1 MKIFKIF
8 NPHPYKMR
16 IHGNYCGPNWSN
28 GRHQPS
34 VVGNMPS
41 TDEFDE
47 TCKLHDAQYALDSDL
62 TDADFNFAW
71 SNFGKGFLP
80 TIAAMA
86 VGAQGTIR
94 AIDKY
99 RPKFIKEKEKEMT
112 SRLRGTPR
120 KPVNGIQNKNNK
132 IQKTQKVGV
141 PQRVPQ
147 LGLEV
152 TRAFAP
158 ASIGSS
164 LRAVPPKVS
173 RSLDSARIIG
183 RDFIGTVEGQGV
195 STFGLGKSALLSPAY
210 FYSTQLGSLCRSFER
225 YRWNRLRVHY
235 VPKVATTA
243 VGQIVLCSSRSVSEP
258 CLKPEAGTFLPRA
271 MSQGNA
277 VFSALWTPAYIDID
291 VSPEFKLVD
300 PTTTVDLDDTIHEE
314 LQVYT
319 QISVAAQVG
328 YLFAEYDC
336 SFEEPVYTPHSNALP
351 IYTGPGQRAVLTH
364 VAAVNA
370 PNAAVNLLDSATTIF
385 GGAVEGTIYRAV
397 FDLQGSAVATG
408 TTFANAWKV
417 TRITRAT
424 TTTFVTTD
432 EDLPLVGGLTL
443 YMGIYTGSGVA
454 VYTNMEDAIAGCA
467 SGQVFIKTATTAVG
481 SFAFDLAMVRVGEAS
496 LATVQ

>member
-1 MKIFKIF
+1 MKISKIF
-8 NPHPYKMR
+8 DPHPYKMR

-47 TCKLHDAQYALDSDL
+47 TCKLHDAQYALNGDL
-62 TDADFNFAW
+62 ADADFDFAW

-99 RPKFIKEKEKEMT
+99 RPKFIKEKEEEMT

-120 KPVNGIQNKNNK
+120 KPNGVQNKNNK
-132 IQKTQKVGV
+132 IQKNQKVGV
-141 PQRVPQ
+141 STGTPQ

-152 TRAFAP
+152 RRTFAP
-158 ASIGSS
+158 TSIGSS
-164 LRAVPPKVS
+164 LRAVPSRVT
-173 RSLDSARIIG
+173 RSLDSARIVG

-225 YRWNRLRVHY
+225 YRWNRLRIHY
-235 VPKVATTA
+235 VPKVATSA

-291 VSPEFKLVD
+291 TSPEFKLVD

-319 QISVAAQVG
+319 QISSAAQVG

-336 SFEEPVYTPHSNALP
+336 SFEEPIYTPHSNALP
-351 IYTGPGQRAVLTH
+351 IYTGPGQRVVLTH
-364 VAAVNA
+364 AAAVNA
-370 PNAAVNLLDSATTIF
+370 PSAMVQFIDPTTTVF
-385 GGAVEGTIYRAV
+385 SGAVDGTVYRAV
-397 FDLQGSAVATG
+397 LDLQGSLVATG
-408 TTFANAWKV
+408 TTFANAWKS
-417 TRITRAT
+417 TRIVRAT
-424 TTTFVTTD
+424 TTTFGTD
-432 EDLPLVGGLTL
+432 DTNLPIVGGMT
-443 YMGIYTGSGVA
+443 IYLAVNQGDGVTA
-454 VYTNMEDAIAGCA
+454 YVSMEDAIAGSA
-467 SGQVFIKTATTAVG
+467 SGQIFIRTATTAVG
-481 SFAFDLAMVRVGEAS
+481 AFAFDLAMVRIGEAS
-496 LATVQ
+496 LTTVQ